1 VKATA
6 VMLETSNIKD
16 DSNSMSAKTA
26 GMKETKGRPT

>member
-1 VKATA
+1 VKEIA

-26 GMKETKGRPT
+26 GMKETNGPPT